1 MSCKNLHDMKIALV
15 NIVYSVIYVK
25 YIYFKNYC
33 FYVLFFMFWWASHY
47 AFGHS
52 PKIPYGLMK
61 NNTVLMIFRI
71 LP

>member
-33 FYVLFFMFWWASHY
+33 FYVLFLC
-47 AFGHS
+47 FGELVTMQL
-52 PKIPYGLMK
+52 G
-61 NNTVLMIFRI
+61 TVQKYHMA
-71 LP
+71 